1 MEGRAD
7 GFFVCQNAFSDHLTH
22 NRCDRLTRLSSPPGC
37 LMERG
42 NEQHI
47 EEKRS
52 ARSSKHIT
60 EARAAAQRTK
70 LDEQAED
77 RHATPETTKTRKTG
91 WKKAQRDPL
100 ARRRTSTAVLRAIAD
115 ELANHARG
123 RSSLQRLQ
131 SV

>member
-1 MEGRAD
+1 
-7 GFFVCQNAFSDHLTH
+7 
-22 NRCDRLTRLSSPPGC
+22 
-37 LMERG
+37 MERG

-60 EARAAAQRTK
+60 EARAAAQRAK

-77 RHATPETTKTRKTG
+77 RRATPETTKTRKTG

-100 ARRRTSTAVLRAIAD
+100 ARRRTSTTIQRAIAD
-115 ELANHARG
+115 YLANHEG
-123 RSSLQRLQ
+123 GNSSLKTLQ
-131 SV
+131 WLQTALGLLHRFLEEERGIT